1 MDFREEK
8 ADAGVVWVVVKFCFV
23 ISLALQVPEKYK
35 TGLASMFSDLFSTA
49 KTDKTI
55 WIYTFKLLRE

>member
-1 MDFREEK
+1 MMDFREEK

-55 WIYTFKLLRE
+55 